1 VVLPL
6 QKPMGYPTP
15 LAQPV
20 SGPLRLQQPTIPLRP
35 LERPPVPVRLS
46 VRRDQDGWAVYS
58 ADGQKVAGP
67 FATEFEA
74 SDISTAMGEMLGSAP
89 ISEYQKMGGS
99 LKYQEP
105 TEFKIEGRPVP
116 EPKEIKSNGLL
127 DPIKE
132 MGTSILDFFIE
143 KSEGADSLLTTS
155 PQYEFWDNWQKHY
168 NTIQTV
174 DQKMR
179 DKVKNTPVS
188 PLAEGPID
196 IAVEIFG
203 GDMGYPAW
211 RLRKDLENIGK
222 VESDYKHEVAFDNK
236 PERSF
241 WQIHPDTAMDAL
253 ENASALF
260 GQKFEDH
267 FGKRYGGYKGLKKKS
282 WKEIQQLLLD
292 DRELAAAFAAI
303 KVVRTFED

>member
-1 VVLPL
+1 M
-6 QKPMGYPTP
+6 MG
-15 LAQPV
+15 L
-20 SGPLRLQQPTIPLRP
+20 
-35 LERPPVPVRLS
+35 LS
-46 VRRDQDGWAVYS
+46 L
-58 ADGQKVAGP
+58 
-67 FATEFEA
+67 FE
-74 SDISTAMGEMLGSAP
+74 EK
-89 ISEYQKMGGS
+89 E
-99 LKYQEP
+99 
-105 TEFKIEGRPVP
+105 
-116 EPKEIKSNGLL
+116 EPKGLL
-127 DPIKE
+127 EAVAQAP
-132 MGTSILDFFIE
+132 TYDFL
-143 KSEGADSLLTTS
+143 G
-155 PQYEFWDNWQKHY
+155 NWQKHY
-168 NTIQTV
+168 NTVQPITPRIRKSIQ
-174 DQKMR
+174 DI
-179 DKVKNTPVS
+179 PVS

-292 DRELAAAFAAI
+292 DRELAAAFAAT